1 MKQLFSL
8 HHYNQQLYTNF
19 CHSSNKGMIYFMSLL
34 IFLGYIMDKTN
45 PRFLKF
51 DSFFL
56 LISFS
61 PLAKNR
67 RIFPKNTSFFLRTF
81 FELSSTLLQPFFDK
95 KVHFPSILEA
105 LSKKCRTKL
114 QQTSLISHFTG
125 RTKSDQLSFQFSRLG
140 LLFIPF
146 ESFFYVYLLI

>member
-1 MKQLFSL
+1 MSPLN
-8 HHYNQQLYTNF
+8 HYNQQLYTNF

-34 IFLGYIMDKTN
+34 IFLGYIIDKTN

-67 RIFPKNTSFFLRTF
+67 RISLRILRSLS
-81 FELSSTLLQPFFDK
+81 ELSSTLLQPFFN
-95 KVHFPSILEA
+95 
-105 LSKKCRTKL
+105 LSSTKRYIFLVFSKHCRRSVEQNYNKPL
-114 QQTSLISHFTG
+114 SSPISQG
-125 RTKSDQLSFQFSRLG
+125 EQSQ
-140 LLFIPF
+140 IN
-146 ESFFYVYLLI
+146 